1 MPPRPASIK
10 VRALQW
16 LAQREHSRDEL
27 REKLLRLLQRQP
39 ARVDERDDRGTPDT
53 DHPPSRAAAR
63 PRTDPRADPRIDL
76 RTDPRA
82 DPSTDPSTDPPVDPS
97 VDPAT
102 EVDNLLLWLE
112 THGYLS
118 QARFVESRV
127 NARQTRFGN
136 LRIRQELRQ
145 HGVTLDA
152 DAQQALQR
160 SEFDRA
166 REVWRKKYGSLA
178 GDAAARVRQMRFLAG
193 RGFSI
198 DVVRRVVK
206 TGAARDTDDDSPAS

>member
-16 LAQREHSRDEL
+16 LGQREHSRDEL
-27 REKLLRLLQRQP
+27 RGKLLRLLRRRP
-39 ARVDERDDRGTPDT
+39 ARSDKGEGLGVAEAFGPSGAG
-53 DHPPSRAAAR
+53 HAPSRMSPEAVEPA
-63 PRTDPRADPRIDL
+63 
-76 RTDPRA
+76 
-82 DPSTDPSTDPPVDPS
+82 

-102 EVDNLLLWLE
+102 EVETLLLWLE
-112 THGYLS
+112 AHGHLS
-118 QARFVESRV
+118 QERFVESRV
-127 NARQTRFGN
+127 HARQSRFGN
-136 LRIRQELRQ
+136 LRIRQELQQ

-152 DAQQALQR
+152 DTQQALQR

-166 REVWRKKYGSLA
+166 QALWCKKYGGPA
-178 GDAAARVRQMRFLAG
+178 GDAAARLRQMRFLAG

-206 TGAARDTDDDSPAS
+206 GGVARDIDDADSLAR